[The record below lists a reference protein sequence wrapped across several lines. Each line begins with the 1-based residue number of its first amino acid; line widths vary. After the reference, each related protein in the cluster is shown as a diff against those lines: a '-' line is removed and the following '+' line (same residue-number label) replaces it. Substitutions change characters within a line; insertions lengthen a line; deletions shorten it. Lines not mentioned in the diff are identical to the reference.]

1 MTAPARSRSIRI
13 RGSSS
18 RIYTDATGREY
29 PSVTSVIGLLDKS
42 DALVPWA
49 AKAAAEYAVLHR
61 DALAQ
66 LPAPDAIT
74 LIKNNWRQKRDQ
86 AADLGT
92 LVHDYLDRGRRPDRL
107 PERAYFEQAERFI
120 EEIGLTVEATEVS
133 VCNPEIGYAGT
144 LDVLATQGGDRIIAD
159 WKTGKGLY
167 ESHALQLVALGEATH
182 ILSETGELAPFDPVD
197 RGIAVRIGTDDYEWR
212 VINRGT
218 AEWVAAWD
226 AFRGLIPVWEWK
238 REIKE
243 VWSE

>member
-1 MTAPARSRSIRI
+1 MRPQRRRSVRPSRVEGRRGPQSRHHVVSGVWGEPHHLHGGGGMTAPARSRNIRI

-18 RIYTDATGREY
+18 RIYTDAAGREY

-107 PERAYFEQAERFI
+107 PERAYFTQAERFI
-120 EEIGLTVEATEVS
+120 EAIGLTVEATEVS
-133 VCNPEIGYAGT
+133 VCNPEI
-144 LDVLATQGGDRIIAD
+144 
-159 WKTGKGLY
+159 
-167 ESHALQLVALGEATH
+167 
-182 ILSETGELAPFDPVD
+182 
-197 RGIAVRIGTDDYEWR
+197 
-212 VINRGT
+212 
-218 AEWVAAWD
+218 
-226 AFRGLIPVWEWK
+226 
-238 REIKE
+238 
-243 VWSE
+243 